1 MTSKTRKEAEKR
13 VVGAATGKQWALL
26 ALWVE
31 QGMPYPLMHSTT
43 IVRDIRRLD
52 AACRVLSKLSRR
64 SAKGKK

>member
-31 QGMPYPLMHSTT
+31 QGMSFPLMHSTT
-43 IVRDIRRLD
+43 IVQDIRRLD
-52 AACRVLSKLSRR
+52 AACRALSRATR
-64 SAKGKK
+64 GKK